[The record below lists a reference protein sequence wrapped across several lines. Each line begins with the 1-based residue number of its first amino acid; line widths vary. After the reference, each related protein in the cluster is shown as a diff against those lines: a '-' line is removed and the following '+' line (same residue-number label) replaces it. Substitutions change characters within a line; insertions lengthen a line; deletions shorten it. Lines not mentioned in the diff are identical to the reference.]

1 MAGRTSF
8 KGISMAAGIVTGAA
22 LSSYIFLIRPWHL
35 RWGATDAEVDRSM
48 AGDDLVRQP
57 MRVMT
62 RAVTIDARPA
72 QVWPW
77 LVQMG
82 YGRAGMYSYD
92 WVDRVMGILD
102 QGSTRRILPEFQELE
117 VGDVIPMGEG
127 PSWPVQ
133 EIEPNRSLVLHIR
146 EERVDISWSYLL
158 EECGERQTRL
168 TLRIR
173 VWMAVKL
180 PLVPLLLVMDPGEF
194 LMVRQHLLGIK
205 ERAEALADNQEQS
218 DKEVNDET
226 Q

>member
-1 MAGRTSF
+1 MAGRASF

-22 LSSYIFLIRPWHL
+22 LSSYMFFIRPWHL
-35 RWGATDAEVDRSM
+35 RWGATDAEVERPM

-62 RAVTIDARPA
+62 RAVTIEARPA

-92 WVDRVMGILD
+92 WIDRVMGILD
-102 QGSTRRILPEFQELE
+102 QDSTWRILPEFQRLQ

-127 PSWPVQ
+127 PSWPVTA
-133 EIEPNRSLVLHIR
+133 IEPYRSLVLHIR
-146 EERVDISWSYLL
+146 EEGVDISWSYLL
-158 EECGERQTRL
+158 EECGKRHTRL
-168 TLRIR
+168 PLRIR
-173 VWMAVKL
+173 VWMEVKL

-194 LMVRQHLLGIK
+194 LMVRRHLLGIK
-205 ERAEALADNQEQS
+205 EWAEALADKQE
-218 DKEVNDET
+218 
-226 Q
+226 